1 VSFLTGGL
9 ELKTQKKLLRH
20 TFEFLVILLICFPLC
35 IQIGKVFWKLKNSL
49 LEYLQ
54 LASLS
59 SAMIFFSIFYILRYS
74 AVLKQYRLSEKK
86 QKLIINKL
94 KEEKETIEKGYI
106 NSIQINKEMTS
117 IVKRLIDTQRVLKQ
131 KNEWLKSFFELSTEI
146 LSLSNVY
153 EIVKLLGSFE
163 GKNLRFLRVSV
174 YFNNQNDVF
183 KHLYYFGKKDPDEE
197 LLLKRAR
204 EDVNITYKIEQ
215 KDNLIKIAVP
225 MISED
230 KCEGVCFFTI
240 KCNFLEKEDISYYIS
255 ICNFITIA
263 IKNSIYYSNLKKQK
277 LEIEDLYEKST
288 YVNERL
294 RETIEELNKSK
305 VELEKKNAEI
315 ERFFYETILCLSK
328 AIEYKDVYTKGHCE
342 RVQSIALKIAD
353 ELGLSED
360 EKNVLKVACLLH
372 DIGKIGVKEEI
383 LNKKEPLTAHEYEE
397 IKQHPLIGYNILK
410 DLDFM
415 GRIQKII
422 LQHHERID
430 GKGYPYGLRGD
441 EIDLLARIISVA
453 DAYDAMTSD
462 RPYRRAFAKEEA
474 MEELQRCAGSQF
486 DKNIVEK
493 LLNLAQKGMV
503 MFL

>member
-1 VSFLTGGL
+1 M
-9 ELKTQKKLLRH
+9 KTQKKPLRH
-20 TFEFLVILLICFPLC
+20 IFEYLVIILIFFPLG
-35 IQIGKVFWKLKNSL
+35 IQIAKIFWKLENPMF
-49 LEYLQ
+49 EYLQ
-54 LASLS
+54 LASLF
-59 SAMIFFSIFYILRYS
+59 SAMIFFSIFYILKYNT
-74 AVLKQYRLSEKK
+74 VLKQYRLSEKK

-106 NSIQINKEMTS
+106 NSIQMNKEMTS

-131 KNEWLKSFFELSTEI
+131 KNEWLRSFFELTTEI
-146 LSLSNVY
+146 LSLSDVY
-153 EIVKLLGSFE
+153 EIIKLLGSFD
-163 GKNLRFLRVSV
+163 GKNLGFLRISV
-174 YFNNQNDVF
+174 YFKNQDNVF
-183 KHLYYFGKKDPDEE
+183 KHLCYFGKKDLDEE
-197 LLLKRAR
+197 LLLKKAK
-204 EDVNITYKIEQ
+204 EDVNIAYKIEQ
-215 KDNLIKIAVP
+215 KDNLLKIAVP

-230 KCEGVCFFTI
+230 RCEGVCFFAI
-240 KCNFLEKEDISYYIS
+240 RCDFLDKEDINYYIS
-255 ICNFITIA
+255 MCNFITIA

-294 RETIEELNKSK
+294 KETIEELNKSK
-305 VELEKKNAEI
+305 EELEKKNAEI
-315 ERFFYETILCLSK
+315 ERFFYEIILCLSK

-353 ELGLSED
+353 ELELSED
-360 EKNVLKVACLLH
+360 EKDVLRVACLLH
-372 DIGKIGVKEEI
+372 DIGKIGIKEEI
-383 LNKKEPLTAHEYEE
+383 LNKKEPLTEHEYEE

-415 GRIQKII
+415 KRIQKVI

-462 RPYRRAFAKEEA
+462 RPYRRAFSKNEA
-474 MEELQRCAGSQF
+474 LSELQRCAGSQF
-486 DKNIVEK
+486 DRNIVEK
-493 LLNLAQKGMV
+493 LLSLAQKGMV